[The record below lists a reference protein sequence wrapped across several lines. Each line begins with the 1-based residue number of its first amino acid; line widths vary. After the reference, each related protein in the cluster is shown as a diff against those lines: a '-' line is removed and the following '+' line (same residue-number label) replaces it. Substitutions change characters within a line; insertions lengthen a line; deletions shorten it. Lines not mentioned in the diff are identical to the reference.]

1 MVARAGYS
9 IFLSFLFSAI
19 CVISPVYGSPLTAFF
34 FDARAFSVD
43 ADKDGGDDYIL
54 AQFDVD
60 LDEDVTSSVIVIAT
74 LYDRSSKVVS
84 SGQISYSVTGYEEG
98 YTSLRLTP
106 NPDIAGTYYVHLA
119 LSNLSDE
126 LYDELYVRDIEY
138 NPEPGSEPVAYFADA
153 IAFSEM
159 DAIRLNF
166 DVNIVQE
173 MVSSVRV
180 EASLT
185 SSAGDLIS
193 SRSLNYQTF
202 FEEMDYKGMSLT
214 PPGEDA
220 YSLVLMV
227 YPGESGVATDSRIL
241 QVLWPPGVG
250 VYFRSYRAETFA
262 DSIEVIFDVD
272 LAYNIT
278 YLVSVEAI
286 LYDSNSDVAGYG
298 YTSYLTTGVSRD
310 ERTLELV
317 PEQASADGYYAELI
331 VYAEGYPADYG
342 YIEEISHAWLPWD
355 LNRDG
360 IIDITDLL
368 ILGSNFGKRASELND
383 PSLDING
390 DGIVDIID
398 LVIVSIHYGEK

>member
-9 IFLSFLFSAI
+9 ISLLLLSLAI

-54 AQFDVD
+54 VQFDVD
-60 LDEDVTSSVIVIAT
+60 LDEDVTSSVTVTAT
-74 LYDRSSKVVS
+74 LYNRLSEAVS
-84 SGQISYSVTGYEEG
+84 TEQISYRVTGFEEG

-119 LSNLSDE
+119 LSDLSDE
-126 LYDELYVRDIEY
+126 LYIRDIEY
-138 NPEPGSEPVAYFADA
+138 NPEPGSEPVAYFADI
-153 IAFSEM
+153 IAFSDM
-159 DAIRLNF
+159 DTIELEL

-173 MVSSVRV
+173 MASSVKV

-193 SRSLNYQTF
+193 SRSFSYQTF
-202 FEEMDYKGMSLT
+202 FEEIDYRRLSFA
-214 PPGEDA
+214 PAGEDA

-227 YPGESGVATDSRIL
+227 YPGESEAATDSRLL
-241 QVLWPPGVG
+241 QVLWPPGTG
-250 VYFRSYRAETFA
+250 AYFKSYRAETFA
-262 DSIEVIFDVD
+262 DGIEVTFDVD
-272 LAYNIT
+272 LAYNVT

-286 LYDSNSDVAGYG
+286 LYDSNSDVAGYD
-298 YTSYLTTGVSRD
+298 YTSYLTAGVSRD

-331 VYAEGYPADYG
+331 VYVEGYPADYG
-342 YIEEISHAWLPWD
+342 YIEEISYGWPRWD
-355 LNRDG
+355 INRDG
-360 IIDITDLL
+360 IVDITDLL

-390 DGIVDIID
+390 DGIVDIVD
-398 LVIVSIHYGEK
+398 LVIVSIHYGEKWL

>member
-1 MVARAGYS
+1 MVARVGYS
-9 IFLSFLFSAI
+9 IFLFFLFSAI
-19 CVISPVYGSPLTAFF
+19 CVISLVYGSPLMAFF
-34 FDARAFSVD
+34 FDARAFPVD

-54 AQFDVD
+54 VQFDVD
-60 LDEDVTSSVIVIAT
+60 LDEDVTSSVTVIAN
-74 LYDRSSKVVS
+74 LYDTSNRVVS
-84 SGQISYSVTGYEEG
+84 TEQISYGVTGFEEG

-119 LSNLSDE
+119 LSGPSDE
-126 LYDELYVRDIEY
+126 LYIRDIQY
-138 NPEPGSEPVAYFADA
+138 NPEPGSEPVAYFAD
-153 IAFSEM
+153 IMGFSDM
-159 DAIRLNF
+159 DTIELEL

-180 EASLT
+180 EASLA

-202 FEEMDYKGMSLT
+202 FEEMDYKGLSFT

-227 YPGESGVATDSRIL
+227 YPGDSGTATDSRLL
-241 QVLWPPGVG
+241 QVLWPPGTG
-250 VYFRSYRAETFA
+250 AYFKSYRAETFS
-262 DSIEVIFDVD
+262 DSIEVTFDVD
-272 LAYNIT
+272 LAYNVT

-298 YTSYLTTGVSRD
+298 YTSYLTAGVSRD

-317 PEQASADGYYAELI
+317 PEQASADGYYAELV
-331 VYAEGYPADYG
+331 VYVEGYPADYG
-342 YIEEISHAWLPWD
+342 YIEEISCGWLPWD

-360 IIDITDLL
+360 IIDLTDLL

-383 PSLDING
+383 PGLDING

-398 LVIVSIHYGEK
+398 LVIVSIHYGEKW

>member
-1 MVARAGYS
+1 
-9 IFLSFLFSAI
+9 
-19 CVISPVYGSPLTAFF
+19 
-34 FDARAFSVD
+34 
-43 ADKDGGDDYIL
+43 
-54 AQFDVD
+54 
-60 LDEDVTSSVIVIAT
+60 
-74 LYDRSSKVVS
+74 
-84 SGQISYSVTGYEEG
+84 
-98 YTSLRLTP
+98 
-106 NPDIAGTYYVHLA
+106 
-119 LSNLSDE
+119 
-126 LYDELYVRDIEY
+126 
-138 NPEPGSEPVAYFADA
+138 
-153 IAFSEM
+153 
-159 DAIRLNF
+159 
-166 DVNIVQE
+166 
-173 MVSSVRV
+173 
-180 EASLT
+180 
-185 SSAGDLIS
+185 
-193 SRSLNYQTF
+193 
-202 FEEMDYKGMSLT
+202 MDYKGMSLT

-250 VYFRSYRAETFA
+250 AYFRSYRAETFA

-342 YIEEISHAWLPWD
+342 YIEEVLYDWPPWD

-360 IIDITDLL
+360 IVDITDLL

>member
-1 MVARAGYS
+1 MVARVGYS
-9 IFLSFLFSAI
+9 IFLFFLFSAI
-19 CVISPVYGSPLTAFF
+19 CVISPVYGSPLMAFF
-34 FDARAFSVD
+34 FDAKASPVD

-54 AQFDVD
+54 VQFDVD
-60 LDEDVTSSVIVIAT
+60 LDEDVTSSVTVIAT
-74 LYDRSSKVVS
+74 LYNRSNKAVS
-84 SGQISYSVTGYEEG
+84 NGQISYRVTGFEEG

-119 LSNLSDE
+119 LSDLSDE
-126 LYDELYVRDIEY
+126 LYIRDIEY

-153 IAFSEM
+153 IAFPEM
-159 DAIRLNF
+159 DAIRLSF

-185 SSAGDLIS
+185 NSAGELIS

-202 FEEMDYKGMSLT
+202 SEETDYKGTSLT

-220 YSLVLMV
+220 YSIVLMV
-227 YPGESGVATDSRIL
+227 YPGESGTATDSRLL
-241 QVLWPPGVG
+241 QVLWPPGTG
-250 VYFRSYRAETFA
+250 AYFKSYRAETFA
-262 DSIEVIFDVD
+262 DSIEVTFDVD

-298 YTSYLTTGVSRD
+298 YTSYLTAGVSRD
-310 ERTLELV
+310 ERTLDLV
-317 PEQASADGYYAELI
+317 PEQASADGYYIELI
-331 VYAEGYPADYG
+331 VYVEGYPADYG
-342 YIEEISHAWLPWD
+342 YIEEISYGWLPWD

-390 DGIVDIID
+390 DGIVNIID
-398 LVIVSIHYGEK
+398 LVIVSIHYGEKW

>member
-9 IFLSFLFSAI
+9 IFLFFLFSAI
-19 CVISPVYGSPLTAFF
+19 CVISLVYGSPLMAFF
-34 FDARAFSVD
+34 FDARAFPVD

-54 AQFDVD
+54 VQFDVD
-60 LDEDVTSSVIVIAT
+60 LDEDVTSSVTVIAN
-74 LYDRSSKVVS
+74 LYDTSNRVVS
-84 SGQISYSVTGYEEG
+84 TEQISYGVTGFEEG

-119 LSNLSDE
+119 LSGPSDE
-126 LYDELYVRDIEY
+126 LYIRDIQY
-138 NPEPGSEPVAYFADA
+138 NPEPGSEPVAYFAD
-153 IAFSEM
+153 IMGFSDM
-159 DAIRLNF
+159 DTIELEL

-180 EASLT
+180 EASLA

-202 FEEMDYKGMSLT
+202 FEEMDYKGLSFT

-227 YPGESGVATDSRIL
+227 YPGDSGTATDSRLL
-241 QVLWPPGVG
+241 QVLWPPGTG
-250 VYFRSYRAETFA
+250 AYFKSYRAETFS
-262 DSIEVIFDVD
+262 DSIEVTFDVD
-272 LAYNIT
+272 LAYNVT

-298 YTSYLTTGVSRD
+298 YTSYLTAGVSRD

-317 PEQASADGYYAELI
+317 PEQASADGYYAELV
-331 VYAEGYPADYG
+331 VYVEGYPADYG
-342 YIEEISHAWLPWD
+342 YIEEISCGWLPWD

-360 IIDITDLL
+360 IIDLTDLL

-398 LVIVSIHYGEK
+398 LVIVSIHYGEKW